1 MKQVALITG
10 IAGQDGSYLTELL
23 LSKGYSIVGFDNH
36 SVRMQQLRL
45 RLADNPHRSRVLLE
59 LGDVRD
65 RDFMTHLILSS
76 KPDEIYNLAAQSHVG
91 VSFQQPKVTADTA
104 LAIKGLLEISLE
116 IHPVARIFQASTSEM
131 FGDSPTPQAEHS
143 NFNPLSPYAEAKLEA
158 HEFLIEFRQRYSCY
172 ACAGILFNHES
183 PLRREEFVSRK
194 ITRGIAKIVSGD
206 STELR
211 LGNLAARRDWGHAKE
226 YVEAMWLMLQQEHPE
241 EFVVATGKSRS
252 VEEFVVSGFA
262 LIGENWRD
270 YVVSDQELFR
280 PSDPPDLCGDAA
292 EAYRKL
298 AWQPKI
304 SFAEL
309 VREMLLA
316 EIGPE
321 NSLAISRD
329 TGMIPNSSRTH

>member
-23 LSKGYSIVGFDNH
+23 LSKGYFIIGFDNH
-36 SVRMQQLRL
+36 SERMRQLQI
-45 RLADNPHRSRVLLE
+45 RLAGNPLRSRVLLE
-59 LGDVRD
+59 LGDVCD
-65 RDFMTHLILSS
+65 RDFMARLISSS

-104 LAIKGLLEISLE
+104 LAIKDLLEISLD

-131 FGDSPTPQAEHS
+131 FGDSPAPQTERS
-143 NFNPLSPYAEAKLEA
+143 DFNPLSPYAEAKLEA
-158 HEFLIEFRQRYSCY
+158 HEFLIEFRQKHSCY

-183 PLRREEFVSRK
+183 PRRREEFVSRK
-194 ITRGIAKIVSGD
+194 IARGIAQIVSGD
-206 STELR
+206 SAELR

-241 EFVVATGKSRS
+241 EFVIATGESHS
-252 VEEFVVSGFA
+252 VKEFAASGFA
-262 LIGENWRD
+262 LVGEDWRD
-270 YVVSDQELFR
+270 YVVSDQEFFR
-280 PSDPPDLCGDAA
+280 PSDPPDLCGDAE

-298 AWQPKI
+298 TWQPKI
-304 SFAEL
+304 PFAEL

-316 EIGPE
+316 EI
-321 NSLAISRD
+321 R
-329 TGMIPNSSRTH
+329 PNSPALRRAAGIILNSFRTD